1 MTLFNKK
8 LGITSNDVIIET
20 DYMKLKSWEVELENQ
35 ISNMGLSIQALN
47 VREIETG
54 IKTKKSHSIVFARS
68 MQKKLL
74 RLVKKQIVQ
83 IEEDSRNEKTIAYAF
98 MEVASKVLDDEVYG
112 KIMKQAQD
120 IHNAII

>member
-1 MTLFNKK
+1 
-8 LGITSNDVIIET
+8 
-20 DYMKLKSWEVELENQ
+20 MKLKSWEVELENQ

-54 IKTKKSHSIVFARS
+54 IKSEKSHSIVFARS
-68 MQKKLL
+68 MQKQLL

>member
-54 IKTKKSHSIVFARS
+54 IKSEKSHSIVFARS